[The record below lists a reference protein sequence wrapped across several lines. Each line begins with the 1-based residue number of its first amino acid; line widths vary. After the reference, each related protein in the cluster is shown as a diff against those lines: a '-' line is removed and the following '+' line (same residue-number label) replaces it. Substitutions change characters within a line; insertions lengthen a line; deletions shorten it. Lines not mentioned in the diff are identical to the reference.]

1 MYFQKLLL
9 FNLFEKILD
18 KYPKEKK
25 NKKEAIEAPIPKQ
38 ILLSILKDFE
48 KFPKINI
55 VSEYTCGFKN
65 VNPKVLRKILNAL
78 CDMTVFLN
86 SKYLNLKISLIFP

>member
-25 NKKEAIEAPIPKQ
+25 NKKEAIEAPIP
-38 ILLSILKDFE
+38 
-48 KFPKINI
+48 N
-55 VSEYTCGFKN
+55 
-65 VNPKVLRKILNAL
+65 
-78 CDMTVFLN
+78 
-86 SKYLNLKISLIFP
+86 